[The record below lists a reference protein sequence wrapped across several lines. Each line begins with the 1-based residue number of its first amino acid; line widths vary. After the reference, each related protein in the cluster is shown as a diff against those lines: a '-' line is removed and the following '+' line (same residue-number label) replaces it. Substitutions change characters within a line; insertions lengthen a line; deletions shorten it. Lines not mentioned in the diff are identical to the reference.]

1 MMLPRFVAPSGERR
15 SINLHQ
21 SIALLDPKYAHLKD
35 VILAIKWLADDG
47 SQDEGVSVSIDDV
60 MDAYELTE
68 KILEEVYAPKLPTTL
83 MPMTP

>member
-1 MMLPRFVAPSGERR
+1 M
-15 SINLHQ
+15 
-21 SIALLDPKYAHLKD
+21 
-35 VILAIKWLADDG
+35 ILAIKWLAQDG